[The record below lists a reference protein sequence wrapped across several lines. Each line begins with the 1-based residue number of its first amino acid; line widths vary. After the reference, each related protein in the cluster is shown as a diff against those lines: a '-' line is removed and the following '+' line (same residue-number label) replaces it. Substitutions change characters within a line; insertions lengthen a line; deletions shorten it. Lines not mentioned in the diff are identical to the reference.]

1 MCVTR
6 HVQITQKNK
15 FGISL
20 QHLKKELSDEVDF
33 LHEDK
38 HESLL

>member
-1 MCVTR
+1 MSKSPK
-6 HVQITQKNK
+6 KNK

-20 QHLKKELSDEVDF
+20 QYLKKELSDEIDF

>member
-1 MCVTR
+1 MS
-6 HVQITQKNK
+6 KSPKKSK

-20 QHLKKELSDEVDF
+20 QYLKELSDEVDF